1 MTAQEAIKYLKITRT
16 CAELKKDSDGEL
28 QKRMCGVA
36 IKALEKQIPRKP
48 DVIDDDLGFFECPSC
63 KTAIHYGADKTG
75 HKYCLSCGIKLDW
88 GDKK

>member
-16 CAELKKDSDGEL
+16 CAGQDNVGEL
-28 QKRMCGVA
+28 ERQMCDVSIEA
-36 IKALEKQIPRKP
+36 VEKQIPVKP
-48 DVIDDDLGFFECPSC
+48 DAIDDDLGFFECPSC
-63 KTAIHYGADKTG
+63 KTAIHYGADKTD